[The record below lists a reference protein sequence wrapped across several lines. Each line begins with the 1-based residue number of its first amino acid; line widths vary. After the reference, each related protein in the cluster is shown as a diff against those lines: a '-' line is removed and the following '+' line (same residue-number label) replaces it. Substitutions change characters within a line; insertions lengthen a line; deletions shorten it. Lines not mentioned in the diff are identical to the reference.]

1 MPPRRDLRF
10 KVQVCKGDTP
20 MAQFQSLEMGDLWED
35 ANLLECLVYA
45 WTSKHLRLGLGWC
58 QSRVRIPPEWHE
70 VMTDFMEKYQAE
82 VFCCLGIPAS

>member
-35 ANLLECLVYA
+35 ANLLRVDKQALEVGA
-45 WTSKHLRLGLGWC
+45 WVVSISC
-58 QSRVRIPPEWHE
+58 QDPTRV
-70 VMTDFMEKYQAE
+70 A
-82 VFCCLGIPAS
+82 